1 VQRRYA
7 LYTLCKDA
15 VGFDRN
21 AGWNRGATAT
31 TAQARGSA
39 ANIASCDCSGAAGW
53 APSDGSLYMV
63 QELLH
68 GEDLRARLRAAGK
81 LAPRE
86 ALELLV
92 PVVGALAAAH
102 EDGVVHRE
110 QSRSDGRRVSRM
122 RQLGAAQR

>member
-1 VQRRYA
+1 M
-7 LYTLCKDA
+7 LE
-15 VGFDRN
+15 
-21 AGWNRGATAT
+21 
-31 TAQARGSA
+31 AQAAGRIA
-39 ANIASCDCSGAAGW
+39 HPNIIEVLDLGIET
-53 APSDGSLYMV
+53 SDGSLYMV